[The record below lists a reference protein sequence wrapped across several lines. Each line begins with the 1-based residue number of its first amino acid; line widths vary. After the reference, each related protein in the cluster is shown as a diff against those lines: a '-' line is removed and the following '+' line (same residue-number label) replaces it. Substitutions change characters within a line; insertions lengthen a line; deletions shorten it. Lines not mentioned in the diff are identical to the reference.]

1 MTLTTNTSRPNHTA
15 THTASPGSTPG
26 ATRYTAHGFQR
37 PPGHSTGQSPG
48 HSTGQTPGQANAPA
62 RSRPARIENVQLL
75 EAEFTN
81 ILRDRIGLNHRF
93 AAEWAQELVD
103 GMRQTYGGKNIHIPA
118 PDKTRRDAA
127 IFAQYNGTNTA
138 EILRTYGISRTRMF
152 DILEEQRALKKAAA
166 KPV

>member
-1 MTLTTNTSRPNHTA
+1 MTPTTNTSRPNHTA

-37 PPGHSTGQSPG
+37 PPGHSTGQ
-48 HSTGQTPGQANAPA
+48 TPGQANAPA
-62 RSRPARIENVQLL
+62 SPRPSRSENVQLL

-81 ILRDRIGLNHRF
+81 ILRNRIGLNHRF

-152 DILEEQRALKKAAA
+152 DILDEQRALKKAAA